1 MVTKIKILFIFCIF
15 SLALVSCKKDNDN
28 NPDSQDIVNE
38 DNSELTGK
46 LNVKVYYNNGNGAV
60 VAPSGVVV
68 SLYASTQDIQ
78 YGYSMFDVS
87 TNSSGVAYFG
97 YVNIGNYYVVSTA
110 NIGNVNYQGID
121 MVQVRPR
128 RDEILNMTMLPK

>member
-1 MVTKIKILFIFCIF
+1 MVKKIKILFIFCIF

-46 LNVKVYYNNGNGAV
+46 LNVKVYYNNGSGAV
-60 VAPSGVVV
+60 VASSGVVV
-68 SLYASTQDIQ
+68 SLYANYQDIQ
-78 YGYSMFDVS
+78 NGFSMFDVS
-87 TNSSGVAYFG
+87 TNDNGIAYFG
-97 YVNIGNYYVVSTA
+97 YVNMGNYYVVSTK
-110 NIGNVNYQGID
+110 NINNVLYQGID

-128 RDEILNMTMLPK
+128 RDEVLNMTMLPK